1 MRNRMGSLRMRLVL
15 YVFFI
20 MLLSNFLTSALYFS
34 AQLFPG
40 TPYAA
45 MLLTQ
50 VLSPVRLVLISG
62 IIATVITAWIG
73 KYFLSPILQIKDA
86 TERVAKGDFSVKLP
100 ENEGED
106 SDEMNDLIRS
116 FNRMTQ
122 ELSGIEMFRN
132 DFINSFSHEFKTPIV
147 SIRGFARQL
156 QREDLTD
163 AERREY
169 ATIIAD
175 ESERLASLATNILLL
190 SKLEAQ

>member
-1 MRNRMGSLRMRLVL
+1 MKNRLGSLRMRLVL

-40 TPYAA
+40 SPYAA
-45 MLLTQ
+45 LLLTQ
-50 VLSPVRLVLISG
+50 AMSPVRLVLISG

-73 KYFLSPILQIKDA
+73 KYFLSPIMQIKDA
-86 TERVAKGDFSVKLP
+86 TERVAKGDFSVQLP

-163 AERREY
+163 EERREY